1 MIWSAERVA
10 GTARLLVLERGV
22 WSSCAL
28 SLWDSEDEPSGEL
41 ESDCVAP
48 GDRGEEEEDEGE
60 EEEEEDGEIPWA
72 CVGCVNRSATTS
84 RNAAIA
90 A

>member
-28 SLWDSEDEPSGEL
+28 SGWDSEDEPKGEL
-41 ESDCVAP
+41 ESDCVPP
-48 GDRGEEEEDEGE
+48 GDRGEDGEEE

-72 CVGCVNRSATTS
+72 CAGGVNRSANPS